1 MVSDYS
7 EITKN
12 KRSLTSQAPRQKTY
26 SLTTFENHI
35 NFYLVRDYTK
45 NMRSLT
51 SQAPRQ
57 NPHSPTTCAK
67 HINLY
72 LVRDIPKI

>member
-12 KRSLTSQAPRQKTY
+12 KRSLTSQAPRQEKH
-26 SLTTFENHI
+26 SLTTCE
-35 NFYLVRDYTK
+35 
-45 NMRSLT
+45 
-51 SQAPRQ
+51 
-57 NPHSPTTCAK
+57 K

-72 LVRDIPKI
+72 LVRDYTRNMRSLTSQR